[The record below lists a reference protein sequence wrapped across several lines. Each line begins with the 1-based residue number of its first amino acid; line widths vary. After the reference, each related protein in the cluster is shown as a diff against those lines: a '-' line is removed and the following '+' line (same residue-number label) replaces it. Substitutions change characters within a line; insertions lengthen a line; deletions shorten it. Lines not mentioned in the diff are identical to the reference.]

1 MLDVSEV
8 ANELKEQCAWQATP
22 SELTT
27 TDYINMVKRAVRRFF
42 VDINRPG
49 EYSAKSFV
57 EENEVFYYDRE
68 FLADEIEYLLCL
80 CKIEFFQR
88 VQTDVNNAFSYTTD
102 ALTVTNMDKPYAN
115 LKNTINDLFRDR
127 RILFNKMVRY
137 TLGEG

>member
-1 MLDVSEV
+1 MLDISEV
-8 ANELKEQCAWQATP
+8 AYELKEQCAWQATP
-22 SELTT
+22 TDLTI

-49 EYSAKSFV
+49 EYSANRFI
-57 EENEVFYYDRE
+57 EEDGFFYYDRE
-68 FLADEIEYLLCL
+68 FMVDEIEYLLCL

-88 VQTDVNNAFSYTTD
+88 VQTDVNDAFSYSTD
-102 ALTVTNMDKPYAN
+102 ALVVTNADKPYAN